1 MTLSAVQAGAYLHHL
16 AFESTDPER
25 LAKFYATAM
34 DMDLHEISETEWRC
48 EGPDRRMI
56 VVPGSDKTLAYAG
69 FACRDA
75 DGLDALRERVAAEGV
90 SLEENPSPYFEPGAF
105 AVRDPDGNLICFGL
119 ARAYENKRN
128 AIPGPTQHLTF
139 ASFDVNA
146 FMDFYNGKLGF
157 RITDKVI
164 KDDGTLATCFFT
176 SNHEHHTIACFLANH
191 QGIDHHSYEA
201 GDWNYIRD
209 WCDHFST
216 LELPLVWGPGRH
228 GPGNNLFAFI
238 EDPDGNYIEVS
249 AELEVVHDRPE
260 KIWPHAPRTLNYW
273 GRAIMRS

>member
-16 AFESTDPER
+16 ALESADPAR
-25 LAKFYATAM
+25 LAKFYSSAM
-34 DMDLHEISETEWRC
+34 EMDLEQVSPEEWRC
-48 EGPDRRMI
+48 EGPGRRI
-56 VVPGSDKTLAYAG
+56 VAVPGENKKLAYAG

-75 DGLDALRERVAAEGV
+75 DGLAVLSSRAESEGV
-90 SLEENPSPYFEPGAF
+90 SIEASPSPYFEDGAF
-105 AVRDPDGNLICFGL
+105 SVRDPDGNRLVFGV
-119 ARAYENKRN
+119 AKPPAAEHRALH
-128 AIPGPTQHLTF
+128 GPIQHLTL

-146 FMDFYNGKLGF
+146 FVDFYAGKLGF
-157 RITDKVI
+157 RITDRVV

-176 SNHEHHTIACFLANH
+176 SNHEHHTLACFLASH
-191 QGIDHHSYEA
+191 QGIDHHSYEV
-201 GDWNYIRD
+201 GEWDRIRD
-209 WCDHFST
+209 WCDHFSD

-249 AELEVVHDRPE
+249 AELEVVHDRQE

-273 GRAIMRS
+273 GRAVMRS